1 MGSLVRCHHLACL
14 KTHVKVLLLF
24 HYLCGRSSMIQY
36 LGFVSEIVNNL
47 DLFQYL
53 GNYSCLVAK
62 FHLSR
67 SIGFHMVQSYIPTIL
82 IVVISWVSFWMD
94 TDSVPGRTTLGVT
107 TLLTVSSKSAGN
119 DIRRLVVTFCLPW
132 FVMQL
137 LSLLGTEQ
145 GNLANRNERTLIIKI
160 AAEKNPIKTSLWTYV
175 CSMYKC
181 SFF

>member
-1 MGSLVRCHHLACL
+1 
-14 KTHVKVLLLF
+14 
-24 HYLCGRSSMIQY
+24 MIQY

-119 DIRRLVVTFCLPW
+119 DIRRYFLPPLICDA
-132 FVMQL
+132 M

-145 GNLANRNERTLIIKI
+145 GNLANRNERTLIIKL
-160 AAEKNPIKTSLWTYV
+160 AAEKKPIKTSL
-175 CSMYKC
+175 
-181 SFF
+181 